1 MRARRPL
8 EGLPALVLFVAL
20 GAHPAAARPA
30 GAPADSVG
38 APADSMETVPSD
50 SAAADTTMAAMPPEF
65 REIPDRWN
73 DIKPPPYE
81 LNVQG
86 HWYDPYNQNKLKGD
100 YPIIGQNTFFVLT
113 ATSEGTGE
121 FARVPTPAG
130 VSTDEALSEPF
141 FGDPDR
147 IVFRQNLKLTL
158 ELYHGDTA
166 FRPRDW
172 EIKFTPVLQV
182 NYVGLGENNGVNI
195 NVRKGTSR
203 RDDHL
208 GIQELSFEKH
218 LFNLSD
224 RFDFLSLRVGIQ
236 KFNSD
241 FRALLFK
248 DFNLGARL
256 LGNAANNRYQYNL
269 AYFDLLEKDTNSE
282 LNTVFDDREQEVFL
296 ANLYRQ
302 DTFTRGYTTQFSFHL
317 NRDAA
322 SVHFDENGFPVR
334 PSVLGN
340 VKPHEIEAYY
350 LGWTGD
356 GHFGRLNVNHA
367 FYQVFGTDDFN
378 SVAGRPVDINARLAA
393 LELSIDVD
401 WKRYRASVLYA
412 SGDSDPMDDTAEG
425 FDSILE
431 EPFFAGGDFS
441 YWNQQEIRVAGVA
454 LVNKLS
460 HLPNLRSN
468 KFEGQSNFVN
478 PGLFLA
484 NVGFDA
490 EVTTKLKAV
499 TNVTYLSFVETAVLQ
514 HFLNQQDID
523 DGIGIDASL
532 GLLYRPFLNNNMIVK
547 LGAAALTP
555 LDGFDA
561 IYEAPGTQFSAFSAL
576 VLTY

>member
-1 MRARRPL
+1 LLAL
-8 EGLPALVLFVAL
+8 ALVLAAPGVR
-20 GAHPAAARPA
+20 PAAAQS
-30 GAPADSVG
+30 PADAAADG
-38 APADSMETVPSD
+38 AAAD
-50 SAAADTTMAAMPPEF
+50 SAAAPPIAEF
-65 REIPDRWN
+65 EEMEDRWS
-73 DIKPPPYE
+73 IKPPPYE

-113 ATSEGTGE
+113 ATGEGIGE
-121 FARVPTPAG
+121 LARVPLPSG
-130 VSTDEALSEPF
+130 ISTDNPLSEPF

-158 ELYHGDTA
+158 ELYHGQTA

-182 NYVGLGENNGVNI
+182 NYAGLGENNGVNI

-203 RDDHL
+203 TDEHL

-218 LFNLSD
+218 LFDLSE
-224 RFDFLSLRVGIQ
+224 RFDFLSARIGIQ

-248 DFNLGARL
+248 DYNLGARL
-256 LGNAANNRYQYNL
+256 LGNAAGNRYQYNL

-282 LNTVFDDREQEVFL
+282 LNTIFDDRKQEVFL

-302 DTFTRGYTTQFSFHL
+302 DTFALGYTMQISFHL
-317 NRDAA
+317 NRDEA

-340 VKPHEIEAYY
+340 VRPHEIEAYY

-367 FYQVFGTDDFN
+367 FYQAFGTDDFN

-412 SGDSDPMDDTAEG
+412 SGDAEPMDDVAEG

-441 YWNQQEIRVAGVA
+441 YWNQQEIRIAGVA
-454 LVNKLS
+454 LVNKLG

-514 HFLNQQDID
+514 PFLNQQDID
-523 DGIGIDASL
+523 DAIGIDASL

-547 LGAAALTP
+547 LGAAALAP

-561 IYEAPGTQFSAFSAL
+561 IYESPGTQYSAFSAL